1 MVSISPV
8 SFVGIG
14 MANIKGLENAILT
27 DLCLQWRD
35 RKISDDPNAT
45 GNEDSRI
52 PDHKAVDQMKDK
64 ITSVFHST
72 IDDRYY
78 LAEIWAH
85 ILEDNETTMI
95 HSHRNPKDYEHLNLS
110 WVYYPMLPNNMR
122 GGNIIFQMQQHNQTK
137 NHSVTPQEGL
147 LIVFPS
153 WLPHYTTRNETGGL
167 RVSIS
172 GNMKIKNE
180 DYPHVARDRSS
191 GIHSFYGGK

>member
-14 MANIKGLENAILT
+14 MANIKGLENATLT

-64 ITSVFHST
+64 ITRVFHST

-95 HSHRNPKDYEHLNLS
+95 HSHRNVKDHYNLFLS
-110 WVYYPMLPNNMR
+110 WVYYPHQHPTDAGGRLRFQIVSHMMMNNHEVTPKE
-122 GGNIIFQMQQHNQTK
+122 GDIIF
-137 NHSVTPQEGL
+137 
-147 LIVFPS
+147 FPS
-153 WLPHYTTRNETGGL
+153 FLNHYTTPNVGTEDRI
-167 RVSIS
+167 SIS
-172 GNMKIKNE
+172 GNFRLKDE
-180 DYPHVARDRSS
+180 DYEDVYRDQHS
-191 GIHSFYGGK
+191 GIHAFYS